1 MNKSDARTEALRRRR
16 ALDAD
21 RRQLLDMLVFERAH
35 KFRPFQLADV
45 VHVFRS
51 TADEINTWPFIEYA
65 WGIGKSVFVPVSD
78 PRTLS
83 LRHVQIHRSTEWT
96 VGSYGIV
103 EPVVTPDSHIVE
115 ASFFGESAAIVVPVV
130 AFDSSRR
137 RVGYGKGY
145 YDRFLAEST
154 APTVGIAYECQ
165 KLPTIEFEEHDVVL
179 TAIATDHTWY
189 VV

>member
-1 MNKSDARTEALRRRR
+1 MKKSDARTEALRRRR
-16 ALDAD
+16 AIDAD

-51 TADEINTWPFIEYA
+51 TDDEIRTLPFIEYA

-78 PRTLS
+78 PSTQT
-83 LRHVQIHRSTEWT
+83 LRHVQIDRQTVWT
-96 VGSYGIV
+96 AGAYGIL
-103 EPVVTPDSHIVE
+103 EPVITPDSNVVG
-115 ASFFGESAAIVVPVV
+115 ASFFGSNAAIVVPVV
-130 AFDSSRR
+130 AFDGSRR

-145 YDRFLAEST
+145 YDKFLSESA

-165 KLPTIEFEEHDVVL
+165 KFPRIEFEEHDVVL

-189 VV
+189 VE

>member
-16 ALDAD
+16 ALDAE

-51 TADEINTWPFIEYA
+51 TDDEINTWPFIEYA
-65 WGIGKSVFVPVSD
+65 WGIGKSVYVPVSD
-78 PRTLS
+78 HATHT
-83 LRHVQIHRSTEWT
+83 LRHVQIDRHTNWT
-96 VGSYGIV
+96 KGMYGIL
-103 EPVVTPDSHIVE
+103 EPVVTPISNIVS
-115 ASFFGESAAIVVPVV
+115 ASFFGSNTAVVVPIV
-130 AFDSSRR
+130 AFDPSRR

-154 APTVGIAYECQ
+154 APTLGIAYECQ
-165 KLPTIEFEEHDVVL
+165 KFPTIDFEEHDVVL

-189 VV
+189 VA